1 MVRWFVF
8 ADVMMCCLVL
18 LTLLSRTP
26 SFVVPGPLP
35 TRAVLFSPL
44 RMWGAP
50 TIGRRDTA
58 LSASS
63 ASPPGLSALSSTALQ
78 FLKTIED
85 YGRSRMARKAVGVLS
100 KMEAYGEAPSQ
111 EHYTAVIAACE
122 QSEQFETAIGVFRE
136 MKSVGLVPVVRT
148 YEHLVGC
155 AEKTG
160 HWQVR
165 GRRLPDWPLVGSHTD
180 PHRLSYLPLWW
191 HRRRWRCSKR

>member
-1 MVRWFVF
+1 M
-8 ADVMMCCLVL
+8 
-18 LTLLSRTP
+18 
-26 SFVVPGPLP
+26 
-35 TRAVLFSPL
+35 
-44 RMWGAP
+44 
-50 TIGRRDTA
+50 
-58 LSASS
+58 
-63 ASPPGLSALSSTALQ
+63 SSTALQ

-165 GRRLPDWPLVGSHTD
+165 GRQ
-180 PHRLSYLPLWW
+180 
-191 HRRRWRCSKR
+191 